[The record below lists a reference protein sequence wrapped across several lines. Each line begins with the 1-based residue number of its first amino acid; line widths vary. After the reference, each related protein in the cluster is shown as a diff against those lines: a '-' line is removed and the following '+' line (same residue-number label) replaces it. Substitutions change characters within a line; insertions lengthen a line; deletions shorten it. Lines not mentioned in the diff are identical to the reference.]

1 MDWVGYVHWT
11 ALFIAVLG
19 PLLGF
24 GVQQMAL
31 LMFILGIVAALGL
44 YNKPIKA
51 DALIIL
57 LLAVLVFSSVSISGY
72 QPLVAYL
79 FSVSYLGAW
88 YVIPLALLEGWRSLI
103 S

>member
-24 GVQQMAL
+24 GTQSLAL
-31 LMFILGIVAALGL
+31 LMFLLGIVAAIGV
-44 YNKPIKA
+44 YNKPLKA

-57 LLAVLVFSSVSISGY
+57 LLIVLVFSSISISGY
-72 QPLVAYL
+72 QPLVSYL

-88 YVIPLALLEGWRSLI
+88 YVIPLALLEGWRELI
-103 S
+103 A